1 MLLELVRRNFR
12 TLFPAALLLVSLTL
26 LSFGSYSRRFQ
37 RPSFFSRAVLTA
49 IGFFEDTVSGS
60 GRGLRD
66 LGRHYLVL
74 VGVQEE
80 NRRLRA
86 ELSACQRRNYSLT
99 EQAIEND
106 RLRRLLNFRLQDEI
120 KDYVPA
126 QVIGQDLSGINRTI
140 TINKGSSDGIRPRMA
155 VITYDSAL
163 VGQILDEAGSAIGA
177 HSCQVL
183 LITDR
188 RSRVDVAV
196 QRPESRAKGILAGRP
211 EREEVEL
218 LYADRLSDIRQGD
231 LLVSSGYGGI
241 FRKGWPAG
249 RVVEVRHQ
257 PDLFY
262 PRVLVEPVAQF
273 SQLEEVMVVPAEA
286 GY

>member
-1 MLLELVRRNFR
+1 MFLDWVRRNFR
-12 TLFPAALLLVSLTL
+12 TLLPAILLLVAISL

-37 RPSFFSRAVLTA
+37 RPSLFSRAILSVV
-49 IGFFEDTVSGS
+49 GFFEGTVTGGS
-60 GRGLRD
+60 RGLRD
-66 LGRHYLVL
+66 LGRHYFFL
-74 VGVQEE
+74 VGVEEE
-80 NRRLRA
+80 NRKLKA
-86 ELSACQRRNYSLT
+86 ELAACRAKNYSLT
-99 EQAIEND
+99 EQALEND
-106 RLRRLLNFRLQDEI
+106 RLRRLLNFRPVTAISEFI
-120 KDYVPA
+120 PA
-126 QVIGQDLSGINRTI
+126 QVIGQNLSGLNRTI
-140 TINKGSSDGIRPRMA
+140 TINKGSSDGIRPHMA

-211 EREEVEL
+211 ERDEVEL

-241 FRKGWPAG
+241 FHKGWPVG
-249 RVVEVRHQ
+249 TVIEVKHV
-257 PDLFY
+257 PELFY

-273 SQLEEVMVVPAEA
+273 SRLEEVMVVPAEA
-286 GY
+286 GD